1 MPMHIHDSMGSVPSQ
16 CQLNRNMKSTLHL
29 IVLFLTYTLLKPLD
43 SQAQCTFQTLNSD
56 GFEYTTPI
64 PDLQPGV
71 SVHSAPMPTGF
82 ASGYVAY
89 AGTYAMYL
97 NFIDCNGG
105 LGTCAGAK
113 VYERTYSV
121 CPGMP
126 VRIRAWMTT
135 MFSGANYLQ
144 SDLKLVI
151 RDANGLL
158 LDSVPSLVCPF
169 RTSGGWIEYIS
180 DTVVSSTS
188 TILFSMFTNVDGG
201 QGNDLTVDNLR
212 LEGCVRAGSTQVTA
226 ICPNQNS
233 VDLYSKLPAN
243 SVSTG
248 TWIGPSQLGGGYQ
261 GTYTLGSNTPGNYY
275 YTSYPYSTNTG
286 CPQRVDT
293 VIALNGISPTLSL
306 NTSDTSICTWQTLN
320 LTASSGGAQSYLWNT
335 GSTAPTI
342 TASTTGSTPTSN
354 TYVVTVTNS
363 TGCTATDSV
372 TVSFILCSGL
382 SEQMEEISFELM
394 PNPAKDVLTVK
405 LNDQLAGELEFQL
418 IDATGRLLKH
428 QRLVAGTNTVSL
440 QHLSSGR
447 YQTILLIDGKPAG
460 RQGLVIR

>member
-1 MPMHIHDSMGSVPSQ
+1 MQPTPPMNNKLQIIATFLLCLMGTQ
-16 CQLNRNMKSTLHL
+16 QEA
-29 IVLFLTYTLLKPLD
+29 
-43 SQAQCTFQTLNSD
+43 QAQCTFQTLNTD

-71 SVHSAPMPTGF
+71 SVHSSPMPTGF

-89 AGTYAMYL
+89 SGTYAMYL

-113 VYERTYSV
+113 VYERTYTV

-135 MFSGANYLQ
+135 MFFGANYLQ

-158 LDSVPSLVCPF
+158 LDSVPSLVCPY
-169 RTSGGWIEYIS
+169 RTVGGWIEYIS

-188 TILFSMFTNVDGG
+188 TILFSMYTNVDGG

-212 LEGCVRAGSTQVTA
+212 LEGCVRGGSTQVTA
-226 ICPNQNS
+226 ICPNQNTL
-233 VDLYSKLPAN
+233 DLYSKLPVN
-243 SVSTG
+243 SVTSGSWT
-248 TWIGPSQLGGGYQ
+248 GPSPLGGGYL
-261 GTYTLGSNTPGNYY
+261 GTFTIGSNTPGNYY
-275 YTSYPYSTNTG
+275 YTSFPYTTNAG

-293 VIALNGISPTLSL
+293 LIALNGTSPTLSL
-306 NTSDTSICTWQTLN
+306 NTADTSICTWQTLN
-320 LTASSGGAQSYLWNT
+320 ITASATGASAYQWNT
-335 GSTAPTI
+335 GSSSAGI
-342 TASTTGSTPTSN
+342 TASTSGSTPTSN

-382 SEQMEEISFELM
+382 DNQQEAMAFELM
-394 PNPAKDVLTVK
+394 PNPATDKITVR
-405 LNDQLAGELEFQL
+405 
-418 IDATGRLLKH
+418 IDEKATGTLTLH
-428 QRLVAGTNTVSL
+428 VLDASGRLVLDQKIVSGNNNISL
-440 QHLSSGR
+440 TGINPGR
-447 YQTILLIDGKPAG
+447 YQVLILVDGKPAG
-460 RQGLVIR
+460 MQGLMIR

>member
-1 MPMHIHDSMGSVPSQ
+1 
-16 CQLNRNMKSTLHL
+16 MKNKLQIT
-29 IVLFLTYTLLKPLD
+29 ICFLLCLVV
-43 SQAQCTFQTLNSD
+43 SHQVSRAQCTFQTLNSD

-71 SVHSAPMPTGF
+71 SVHSSPMATGF

-97 NFIDCNGG
+97 NFVDCNGG
-105 LGTCAGAK
+105 LGTCVGAK
-113 VYERTYSV
+113 VYERSYTV

-169 RTSGGWIEYIS
+169 RSAGGWIEYIS
-180 DTVVSSTS
+180 DTVVSNTS
-188 TILFSMFTNVDGG
+188 NIVFSMYTNVDGG

-212 LEGCVRAGSTQVTA
+212 LEGCVRNGSTQVTA
-226 ICPNQNS
+226 ICPNQNTLN
-233 VDLYSKLPAN
+233 LYTKLPLN

-248 TWIGPSQLGGGYQ
+248 TWTGPSQLGGGYQ
-261 GTYTLGSNTPGNYY
+261 GTYTLGTNTAGNYY
-275 YTSYPYSTNTG
+275 YTSFPYSTNAG

-293 VIALNGISPTLSL
+293 VIALNGTSPSLSL
-306 NTSDTSICTWQTLN
+306 NTADTSICTWQTLN
-320 LTASSGGAQSYLWNT
+320 ITASATGGSLYQWNT
-335 GSTAPTI
+335 GATASAI

-382 SEQMEEISFELM
+382 SEQTDGISFELM

-405 LNDQLAGELEFQL
+405 LNDQLTGELEFQL
-418 IDATGRLLKH
+418 IDATGRLLKR
-428 QRLVAGTNTVSL
+428 QALIAGTNTVSL

-447 YQTILLIDGKPAG
+447 YQAILLVDGKPVG

>member
-1 MPMHIHDSMGSVPSQ
+1 
-16 CQLNRNMKSTLHL
+16 MKNELRITLFFFLSLIATPQST
-29 IVLFLTYTLLKPLD
+29 
-43 SQAQCTFQTLNSD
+43 QAQCTFQTLNSD
-56 GFEYTTPI
+56 GFEYTTPV
-64 PDLQPGV
+64 PDLLPGV
-71 SVHSAPMPTGF
+71 SVHSSPMPTGF

-113 VYERTYSV
+113 VYERTYTV

-151 RDANGLL
+151 RDANGVL

-169 RTSGGWIEYIS
+169 RSSGGWIEYIS
-180 DTVVSSTS
+180 DTVVSNTS

-201 QGNDLTVDNLR
+201 QGNDLTVDNMR
-212 LEGCVRAGSTQVTA
+212 LEGCVRNGSTQVTA
-226 ICPNQNS
+226 ICPNQS
-233 VDLYSKLPAN
+233 TLDLYSKLPSN
-243 SVSTG
+243 SVTSG
-248 TWIGPSQLGGGYQ
+248 TWTGPSQLSGGYQ

-275 YTSYPYSTNTG
+275 YTSYPYSTNAG

-293 VIALNGISPTLSL
+293 VITLNGTSPSVSLS
-306 NTSDTSICTWQTLN
+306 SADTSICTWQTLSI
-320 LTASSGGAQSYLWNT
+320 TASASGASSYQWNT
-335 GSTAPTI
+335 GSSSASI
-342 TASTTGSTPTSN
+342 TASTTGATPTSN

-363 TGCTATDSV
+363 TGCTASDSV

-382 SEQMEEISFELM
+382 GEQTADMAFELM
-394 PNPAKDVLTVK
+394 PNPASEKFTVRIGEK
-405 LNDQLAGELEFQL
+405 ATGELSFQL
-418 IDATGRLLKH
+418 LDAAGRLVLNQKINPGSNSI
-428 QRLVAGTNTVSL
+428 A
-440 QHLSSGR
+440 LSGLNAGR
-447 YQTILLIDGKPAG
+447 YQAILLVDGKPAG
-460 RQGLVIR
+460 KQGLMIR